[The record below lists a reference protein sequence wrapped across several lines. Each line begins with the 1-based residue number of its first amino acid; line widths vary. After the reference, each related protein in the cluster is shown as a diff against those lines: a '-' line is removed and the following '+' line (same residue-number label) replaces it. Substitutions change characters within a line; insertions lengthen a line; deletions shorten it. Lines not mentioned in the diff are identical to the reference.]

1 MSVAPLTPDPRV
13 SPSARPQLLFALP
26 RVRTRSARQLLSP
39 LARVRCRSARQL
51 LSHLR
56 QPFRTSSASLFALP
70 RVRYRLIY
78 YPLFRASGIPPI
90 PIRGCAL
97 AWRQAP
103 SGPLPR
109 VRCPDP
115 HVSYPRS
122 RDRGPCASASSVSC
136 FPSYVCETLSRS
148 ARQLLPPPFPR
159 VTILFPI
166 RASATFPLPSSLA
179 SRSARQP
186 HYPRFRA
193 SGTPM
198 PLSRASNLFHAS
210 QPLCAS
216 SAYCSPCRASGSP

>member
-1 MSVAPLTPDPRV
+1 MRASVSVAPLTPDPRV

-39 LARVRCRSARQL
+39 LARVRCRSTRQL

-103 SGPLPR
+103 SGA
-109 VRCPDP
+109 P
-115 HVSYPRS
+115 H
-122 RDRGPCASASSVSC
+122 
-136 FPSYVCETLSRS
+136 SRS
-148 ARQLLPPPFPR
+148 ARQPFSQLLFALPRQVPPHLPSSVRQFPP
-159 VTILFPI
+159 TPI
-166 RASATFPLPSSLA
+166 RASATIS
-179 SRSARQP
+179 
-186 HYPRFRA
+186 FRA
-193 SGTPM
+193 SSVTSGTPS
-198 PLSRASNLFHAS
+198 PPTRELLSSLPCVRH
-210 QPLCAS
+210 PRVRCAL
-216 SAYCSPCRASGSP
+216 A